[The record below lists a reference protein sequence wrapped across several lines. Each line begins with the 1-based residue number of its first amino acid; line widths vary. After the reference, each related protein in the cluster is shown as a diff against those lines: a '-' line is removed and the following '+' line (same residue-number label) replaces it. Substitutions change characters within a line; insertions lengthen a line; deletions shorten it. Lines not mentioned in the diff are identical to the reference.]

1 MVSFGNSLPGSRQY
15 GPLKDVNMLN
25 AVLFDDFWDTNFA
38 IGAQGP
44 LDFTFHLA
52 ELPSDI
58 SSVDALH
65 IGEELTHSLEIALH
79 N

>member
-1 MVSFGNSLPGSRQY
+1 MVAFGKPQPYSRQY
-15 GPLKDVNMLN
+15 GPLKDANILN

-38 IGAQGP
+38 IGAPGP

-52 ELPSDI
+52 ELPSGTPP
-58 SSVDALH
+58 SDALR
-65 IGEELTHSLEIALH
+65 IGEELTHSLEIALT